1 MLFSKPQLY
10 GIVVL
15 QLAIPEQSGK
25 QGSASETKR
34 ISNEHFEQEPP
45 LNAYDSS
52 HLMHFFG
59 SSGLH

>member
-1 MLFSKPQLY
+1 MY
-10 GIVVL
+10 GFVVL
-15 QLAIPEQSGK
+15 QLAMPEQSGK
-25 QGSASETKR
+25 QGSVSETNR
-34 ISNEHFEQEPP
+34 LSDEHFEQEPP